1 MQEQEVKEM
10 TVTLDGKTYKESELS
25 QEAIKYINL
34 RSDILNTRARLM
46 NELEKCDVMVAH
58 YVAKIKEQVDKPVTP
73 TMQVNK
79 EQEKKVDGSAIAN
92 LFIDQGSTFST
103 SVNVKNDDET
113 AFDLTNHTTQHK
125 LEIVFV
131 IYSNRFYSKYC
142 RSTL

>member
-34 RSDILNTRARLM
+34 RSEVLNTRARLM

-79 EQEKKVDGSAIAN
+79 EQEKK
-92 LFIDQGSTFST
+92 
-103 SVNVKNDDET
+103 
-113 AFDLTNHTTQHK
+113 
-125 LEIVFV
+125 
-131 IYSNRFYSKYC
+131 
-142 RSTL
+142 

>member
-58 YVAKIKEQVDKPVTP
+58 YVKIKEQVDKLVTI
-73 TMQVNK
+73 NN
-79 EQEKKVDGSAIAN
+79 A
-92 LFIDQGSTFST
+92 
-103 SVNVKNDDET
+103 
-113 AFDLTNHTTQHK
+113 
-125 LEIVFV
+125 
-131 IYSNRFYSKYC
+131 SK
-142 RSTL
+142 